1 MALAKR
7 RQKFPGGVKRDRG
20 GSDTTPKRKSKMPEA
35 KKPTSQSDL
44 LAKWKQRKKTSA
56 RAIPARAEGAVVS
69 PTKGQRRL
77 WLLQELYPDNAFYQ
91 YGHLYRFS
99 GPLQADLLEE
109 GFRRVFGRHEILRSN
124 YFRTEDDVEL
134 RVSPETSFILE
145 RIDLSDQPAPDREK
159 QAHREAD
166 AFTARLFDLTED
178 ALLRALLIQLGP
190 EEHWLIVSIH
200 HIIGDRSSLLVLND
214 ELYQTYTALVNGEEA
229 QLPEITVQ
237 FPDFAHWKNQRPT
250 EKRSLTYWSGQLS
263 GDLPHTPLPFDRP
276 RRPEAT
282 FAGESKTAGLSPEN
296 TDLLRTLARNSGT
309 TANVVLLAAY
319 QALLLRYGAP
329 KDLTVGTP
337 VSIRDRTEL
346 ENMIG
351 FLNETV
357 VLRSQFN
364 DPAETF
370 RSFVFRAKEQMESAL
385 EHKDVSFDELV
396 NHLGP
401 TRVPGANPLFQN
413 MFVYN
418 TIAPEAKLPEGL
430 TVTDEMMDIGV
441 SKFDAT
447 LFATDLAESINFTFE
462 YATDLFDKNTAERLL
477 TNYTALL
484 ADALNRPDTPLTE
497 LNIFGKPERE
507 LRRSWNQTTA
517 ELPRP
522 DTILELILTA
532 AKKNPTAIAVAD
544 SRQRLSYADL
554 LQRADQLAGALVAR
568 GVLPGNIVGLYTD
581 RRVEMIVGI
590 LGILRAGGAYVP
602 LDPAYPAGRIAYVA
616 ADAGM
621 DTIVTRTGLKADLDH
636 AAFTL
641 IDIPTKNEPVKF
653 VPPVVPSSGLAYLIY
668 TSGSTG
674 KAKGVAIDHAN
685 LVHSTTARF
694 AYFNHQPGAFLL
706 MSSFAF
712 DSSVAGIF
720 WTLSRGGK
728 LVIPPERIEQDLN
741 GLAELIKTHTVSHT
755 LMLPSLYQLLLEFGK
770 PGQLSSLRTV
780 MVAGEACP
788 PALVTAH
795 YERLPGV
802 ELVNEYGPTEGTVW
816 CTAHRIRAEDAGGP
830 VPIGHP
836 IPNVRNYVL
845 DAAMQPVPVGV
856 PGELYIAGPGL
867 ARGYWLKPELTA
879 ERFPTVYLGAD
890 AGAKEGSKSRLYKT
904 GDLAKYR
911 KSGLID
917 FLGRADHQVK
927 IRGFRVE
934 LDEISRQLDQLP
946 EVREAVTMVD
956 DSGAAPRLISFY
968 TPKAPINKE
977 DLRTAL
983 KQALPAYMVP
993 AALVELD
1000 EFPRLPNGKVDQK
1013 ALPLSPPKTDTS
1025 EKLHAPPA
1033 TETEKILT
1041 ATWEKVLKR
1050 GPVSIDDNY
1059 FDVGGDS
1066 IRSIRIISLAAQ
1078 RGLTLKPHHIF
1089 THQTIRELAAVLDR
1103 ETEALAAGNAEA
1115 STVVPLRRGNDEA
1128 PLFCI
1133 HAGGGH
1139 VFFYQPL
1146 ARALPGGRPVY
1157 AIQPHTLA
1165 GEETLPASI
1174 AEMATDYLREMQKV
1188 QPQGPYHLL
1197 GTCFSNAVV
1206 LELAHQLTAA
1216 GEEVGALFFIDSGPT
1231 RLEAVAPVRF
1241 SPVYTMVRILRERNW
1256 KLLRRSLYR
1265 YWFYTKQALGVP
1277 LEDEQGK
1284 TLRLTINGLYKL
1296 YSDYNW
1302 KPVEQPLILIRSTQF
1317 AGDPGKK
1324 FHTEQLERLA
1334 GGGLEVRVTEG
1345 THGDLFAEPFVE
1357 GLATTIEACLRETTV
1372 TAP

>member
-1 MALAKR
+1 
-7 RQKFPGGVKRDRG
+7 
-20 GSDTTPKRKSKMPEA
+20 MPDA
-35 KKPTSQSDL
+35 KKTSSQSDL
-44 LAKWKQRKKTSA
+44 LAKWKQRKKPAA
-56 RAIPARAEGAVVS
+56 RAIPSRPEGAVVA
-69 PTKGQRRL
+69 PTNGQRRL

-91 YGHLYRFS
+91 YGHLYHFS
-99 GPLQADLLEE
+99 GPLNADLLEE
-109 GFRRVFGRHEILRSN
+109 SFSRLFGRHEILRSN
-124 YFRTEDDVEL
+124 YLNTEDDVVL
-134 RVSPETSFILE
+134 SVSTETAFKLE
-145 RIDLSDQPAPDREK
+145 RIDLSGQPATDRKELARK
-159 QAHREAD
+159 EAND
-166 AFTARLFDLTED
+166 FTARLFDLAED
-178 ALLRALLIQLGP
+178 ALLRALLIRLGP
-190 EEHWLIVSIH
+190 EEHQLVISIH

-214 ELYQTYTALVNGEEA
+214 ELYQTYTAQVNEDEVK
-229 QLPEITVQ
+229 LPAITVQ

-250 EKRSLTYWSGQLS
+250 EEKSLAYWSGQLS
-263 GDLPHTPLPFDRP
+263 GELPQTPLPFDRA
-276 RRPEAT
+276 RQPEAT
-282 FAGESKTAGLSPEN
+282 FAGESMITGLSPED
-296 TDLLRTLARNSGT
+296 TDLVRALARSSGT
-309 TANVVLLAAY
+309 TTNVVLLAAY
-319 QALLLRYGAP
+319 QTLLLRYGAP

-357 VLRSQFN
+357 VLRSQFK

-370 RSFVFRAKEQMESAL
+370 RSFVLRVKKQMEAAL

-418 TIAPEAKLPEGL
+418 TTAPVAKLPAGL
-430 TVTDEMMDIGV
+430 TVTDEMMDLGV
-441 SKFDAT
+441 SKFDLT
-447 LFATDLAESINFTFE
+447 LFATDLDLTLDFTLE
-462 YATDLFDKNTAERLL
+462 YATDLFDEDTAKRLL

-484 ADALNRPDTPLTE
+484 TDAVNRPDVPLARLTVLGETE
-497 LNIFGKPERE
+497 QEIRQN
-507 LRRSWNQTTA
+507 WNQTAT

-522 DTILELILTA
+522 DTILELILTS
-532 AKKNPTAIAVAD
+532 AKKTPEAAAVVD
-544 SRQRLSYADL
+544 SERALSYEDL
-554 LQRADQLAGALVAR
+554 LQRADQLAEKLVKH
-568 GVLPGNIVGLYTD
+568 GIQPGSIVGLYTD
-581 RRVEMIVGI
+581 RCVEMIVGI
-590 LGILRAGGAYVP
+590 LGILRAGAAYVP

-621 DTIVTRTGLKADLDH
+621 DTIVTLSERRADFEQPT
-636 AAFTL
+636 FTL
-641 IDIPTKNEPVKF
+641 IDIPVKNEPVAF
-653 VPPVVPSSGLAYLIY
+653 TAPAVSPSGLAYLIY

-674 KAKGVAIDHAN
+674 KAKGVAINHAN

-694 AYFNHQPGAFLL
+694 AYFDHQPGAFLL

-741 GLAELIKTHTVSHT
+741 GLAGLIKKHTVSHT
-755 LMLPSLYQLLLEFGK
+755 LMLPSLYQLLLEFSK
-770 PGQLSSLRTV
+770 PEQLSSLRTV
-780 MVAGEACP
+780 MVAGEACS

-795 YERLPGV
+795 YAQLPAV

-816 CTAHRIRAEDAGGP
+816 CTAHHIRAEDAETS
-830 VPIGHP
+830 VPIGRP
-836 IPNVRNYVL
+836 IPNVQNYVL
-845 DAAMQPVPVGV
+845 DAVMQSVPVGV

-867 ARGYWLKPELTA
+867 ASGYWQKPELTA
-879 ERFPTVYLGAD
+879 ARFPTVRLGAD
-890 AGAKEGSKSRLYKT
+890 AGALEGSTSRLYKT

-917 FLGRADHQVK
+917 FLGRADHQIK

-934 LDEISRQLDQLP
+934 LDEISRHLDRLP
-946 EVREAVTMVD
+946 EVREAVTLVD
-956 DSGAAPRLISFY
+956 DSGSAPRLISFY
-968 TPKAPINKE
+968 TLRGALQS
-977 DLRTAL
+977 DLRAAL
-983 KQALPAYMVP
+983 SKELPAYMVP

-1000 EFPRLPNGKVDQK
+1000 EFPRLPNGKIDLK
-1013 ALPLSPPKTDTS
+1013 ALPLSPAETDVS
-1025 EKLHAPPA
+1025 ERTHVAPSS
-1033 TETEKILT
+1033 ETEKILA

-1050 GPVSIDDNY
+1050 GSVSIDDNY
-1059 FDVGGDS
+1059 FDIGGDS

-1078 RGLTLKPHHIF
+1078 RGLALKPHHIF
-1089 THQTIRELAAVLDR
+1089 TYQTIRELAAVLDH
-1103 ETEALAAGNAEA
+1103 ETEALAAGSAEA
-1115 STVVPLRRGNDEA
+1115 STVIPLRRGNQEA

-1146 ARALPGGRPVY
+1146 ARFLPEGRPVY

-1174 AEMATDYLREMQKV
+1174 AEMAADYLREMQKI
-1188 QPQGPYHLL
+1188 QPSGPYHLL

-1241 SPVYTMVRILRERNW
+1241 SPLYTVVRILRERNW

-1265 YWFYTKQALGVP
+1265 YWFYTRQALGVP

-1284 TLRLTINGLYKL
+1284 TLRITINGLYKL

-1302 KPVEQPLILIRSTQF
+1302 KPVEQQLTLIRSTQF

-1334 GGGLEVRVTEG
+1334 GGGLQVHVTEG

-1357 GLATTIEACLRETTV
+1357 GLAKTIEACLRETTATV
-1372 TAP
+1372 R